1 MKENNPIKIEF
12 IEKLI
17 KTLFLFLSLC
27 PLVINA
33 QNKLFMDYCKDYD
46 METEKVINSEGK
58 DLANE
63 FAKVTLKL
71 RDKHKDLEFKVKLN
85 IKEQNPTI
93 TEAHLEQEYVKQMTL
108 SVIAYSKNILIFN
121 RKLSGD
127 CPKETKTLMLI
138 RRDIDELLKS
148 NSGLT
153 LLEQKKLADSYYL
166 TSMKRHAEQVNK
178 EYSNGFF
185 DPELVNNL
193 GNYLIHKSDLY
204 CRAYMFEFAYYN
216 MK

>member
-46 METEKVINSEGK
+46 METEKVINTEGK

-71 RDKHKDLEFKVKLN
+71 RDKHKDLELKVKLN
-85 IKEQNPTI
+85 IKEHNPTI
-93 TEAHLEQEYVKQMTL
+93 TETHLEQEYVKQMTL